1 MITFSPVVHQNN
13 QSTLKPSLNKIS
25 FEKLCE
31 IINFDENIEEIIKQI
46 DIVGSST
53 ILKYKKFIEIL
64 DKNELNMDI
73 HEGDVKEPL
82 ISVNHEKPIKFIINS
97 NILEKKKLKQNKLKK
112 KEFYIISTRIIKN
125 VELNFLMKN

>member
-1 MITFSPVVHQNN
+1 
-13 QSTLKPSLNKIS
+13 
-25 FEKLCE
+25 
-31 IINFDENIEEIIKQI
+31 
-46 DIVGSST
+46 
-53 ILKYKKFIEIL
+53 
-64 DKNELNMDI
+64 MDI

-82 ISVNHEKPIKFIINS
+82 ISVNHEKAHKIYINS